1 MRYIGSIV
9 FCLLVFATRGAAV
22 AQSPSGDRV
31 AELERTVRQ
40 LESRISALEVRLNKP
55 EPNRSASVT
64 GDAKDIRTWRQ
75 LRQKMV
81 EADVERLLGV
91 AGKVDVNE
99 YFFTW
104 YYSYPSGGYGYVRF
118 NAKSRL
124 VEEWSEP

>member
-1 MRYIGSIV
+1 MRYIGSFV
-9 FCLLVFATRGAAV
+9 FYFLVFAIHGAAV
-22 AQSPSGDRV
+22 AQSASGDRV
-31 AELERTVRQ
+31 AELERTVKQ
-40 LESRISALEVRLNKP
+40 LESRISALEARLNKP
-55 EPNRSASVT
+55 EPSRSASVT
-64 GDAKDIRTWRQ
+64 GDAKDIRNWRQ
-75 LRQKMV
+75 LRPKMM

-104 YYSYPSGGYGYVRF
+104 YYSYPSGGRVRF